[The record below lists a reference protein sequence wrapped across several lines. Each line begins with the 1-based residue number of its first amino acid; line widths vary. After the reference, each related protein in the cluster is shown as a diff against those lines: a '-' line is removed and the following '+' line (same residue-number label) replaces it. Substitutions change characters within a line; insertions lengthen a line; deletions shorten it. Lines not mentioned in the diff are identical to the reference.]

1 MPTQYYFFHLMS
13 WPYLPPDF
21 AEKYDSAWVW
31 CPNSLYDPVK
41 GHDLYREYLDTL
53 VLAEKLGFDG
63 VCVNEH
69 HQNAYGLMPSPNLIA
84 AALTQRTSRMK
95 LAVIGNALPLYNPP
109 LRVAEEFAMLD
120 VMSNGRL
127 VAGMV
132 VGGGPEYYSSQ
143 INPTHAREKF
153 KEALALILKAWT
165 TPGPFL
171 WDSKHYFYRYVNPWP
186 RPLQQPHPPIW
197 IPGIGSAETIEYVA
211 QNRFAYMGIPY
222 FHISVSQRI
231 FNSFRAACQKAGYE
245 ARPEQMGWG
254 VPVYVSTTD
263 AQARAEFEP
272 HLRYF
277 VDNCMK
283 GLLTLTPPGY
293 TSPQSA
299 MALLKQREKFLS
311 PDKTWKDIEEGVY
324 AIVGSPATV
333 RDKLN
338 HYRKELGV
346 GVVLT
351 GCQAGSLPHDLARK
365 SMTMF
370 AEEVLPGVRG

>member
-1 MPTQYYFFHLMS
+1 M
-13 WPYLPPDF
+13 
-21 AEKYDSAWVW
+21 
-31 CPNSLYDPVK
+31 
-41 GHDLYREYLDTL
+41 
-53 VLAEKLGFDG
+53 
-63 VCVNEH
+63 
-69 HQNAYGLMPSPNLIA
+69 
-84 AALTQRTSRMK
+84 
-95 LAVIGNALPLYNPP
+95 
-109 LRVAEEFAMLD
+109 
-120 VMSNGRL
+120 
-127 VAGMV
+127 
-132 VGGGPEYYSSQ
+132 
-143 INPTHAREKF
+143 
-153 KEALALILKAWT
+153 
-165 TPGPFL
+165 
-171 WDSKHYFYRYVNPWP
+171 
-186 RPLQQPHPPIW
+186 
-197 IPGIGSAETIEYVA
+197 A